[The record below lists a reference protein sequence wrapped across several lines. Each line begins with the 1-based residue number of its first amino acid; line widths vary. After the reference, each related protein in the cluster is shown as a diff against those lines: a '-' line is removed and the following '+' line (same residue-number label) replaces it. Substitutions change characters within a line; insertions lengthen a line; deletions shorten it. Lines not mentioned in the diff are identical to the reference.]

1 MRKGRFRCERR
12 IHLVWCEDVVAVL
25 PAAANICNF
34 TEPEHESIEGYM
46 WPKYETD
53 FIVELYIKNKNI
65 LDLWVSSSCVVSGQ
79 AADTAVKAESALNLF
94 LFYVFVFCR

>member
-1 MRKGRFRCERR
+1 M
-12 IHLVWCEDVVAVL
+12 VAVL

-46 WPKYETD
+46 WQKYETWLHLD